1 MPDQPLAVDLYCG
14 LGGWA
19 LGFLAEGYR
28 VVGFDT
34 ERHDYGD
41 GCYPGELT
49 KEPGYF
55 RCGVG
60 DGMHRDVPLQFIDEG
75 TASLLDPRCVGSRHA
90 MDELREGHRRDSDIN
105 FAKGLRD

>member
-1 MPDQPLAVDLYCG
+1 MRSSRRGALVRAASRLPPPTARHECVRHIGFPQMRSYLCPDA
-14 LGGWA
+14 
-19 LGFLAEGYR
+19 
-28 VVGFDT
+28 
-34 ERHDYGD
+34 
-41 GCYPGELT
+41 